1 MKRIITRTNKEV
13 LQFFDEI
20 KSMSALVDSIKSSYT
35 PSLNGERFM
44 TDTELA
50 GMLKLSKRTLQEY
63 RNRGKIPY
71 YQIDGKIFYQESDIE
86 KLLEENMLKMF

>member
-63 RNRGKIPY
+63 RNHGKIPY
-71 YQIDGKIFYQESDIE
+71 YQIDGKIFYRESDIE